1 MSITLDEL
9 IKDLDDLVSLPGVF
23 TRINQM
29 VDDPNCSIT
38 EMGEVISQD
47 PGLTTRLLR
56 MANSAM
62 YGLRTEI
69 DTVSKAVTVIG
80 VQKLRDLV
88 LATAAVDAF
97 DGIPNEIITMEDFW
111 MHSLYCALISKQLS
125 DQLKLPQ
132 SDTLFVAGLLH
143 DLGHLVMFK
152 RIPEAS
158 KKILI
163 HSMEEAELP
172 DLYLAEQKLIGFDHA
187 MVGSK
192 LAEHW
197 HFPQILTDT
206 IRYHHQ
212 PEDAPQNNKQVA
224 IIHIANTLAV
234 LAELNTFDIEET
246 DAPAIHPQA
255 WQVTG
260 LTEAII
266 PEVVTSAREQ
276 YSDMR
281 TSLFLK

>member
-1 MSITLDEL
+1 MSITPEL
-9 IKDLDDLVSLPGVF
+9 LVQNFEHLVSLPGIF

-29 VDDPNCSIT
+29 IDDPDCTISSL
-38 EMGEVISQD
+38 GEIISQD

-56 MANSAM
+56 LANSAM

-80 VQKLRDLV
+80 IQQLRDLV
-88 LATAAVDAF
+88 LATVAVETF
-97 DGIPNEIITMEDFW
+97 DGIPNKIITMDDFW
-111 MHSLYCALISKQLS
+111 MHSLYCALISKDIS
-125 DQLKLPQ
+125 KRLKVKQ

-152 RIPEAS
+152 EMPNES

-172 DLYLAEQKLIGFDHA
+172 DLYLAEQKLIGFDHT

-197 HFPQILTDT
+197 HFPQILIDT

-212 PEDAPQNNKQVA
+212 PEDAPRHKKEVA
-224 IIHIANTLAV
+224 IVHIANTLAV
-234 LAELNTFDIEET
+234 LAELNTNDIEET

-255 WQVTG
+255 WELTG
-260 LTEAII
+260 LTDTII
-266 PEVVTSAREQ
+266 PELVKSARDQ
-276 YSDMR
+276 YKETRDL
-281 TSLFLK
+281 LFSS